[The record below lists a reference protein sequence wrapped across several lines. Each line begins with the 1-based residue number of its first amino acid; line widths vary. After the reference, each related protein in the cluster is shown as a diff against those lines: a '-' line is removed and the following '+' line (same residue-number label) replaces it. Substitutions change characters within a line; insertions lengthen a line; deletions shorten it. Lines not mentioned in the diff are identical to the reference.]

1 MRKTAFFPA
10 EEELATRN
18 NNKKAAGILE
28 KRESSCFIRRRS
40 PKDVSKQAQ
49 GTKGSL

>member
-18 NNKKAAGILE
+18 NNKAAGILE